1 MTANPNT
8 RIVLLT
14 LYLFNVTGNDLANI
28 LAKNAVIRKAAEKY
42 NLQLIDLEKIS
53 GINSF
58 TASTLCFAGGVH
70 INQKGGDRLAQVI
83 GGIV

>member
-28 LAKNAVIRKAAEKY
+28 LVKNAVIRKAAEKY

-58 TASTLCFAGGVH
+58 TANALCFSGGVH

-83 GGIV
+83 GGLV